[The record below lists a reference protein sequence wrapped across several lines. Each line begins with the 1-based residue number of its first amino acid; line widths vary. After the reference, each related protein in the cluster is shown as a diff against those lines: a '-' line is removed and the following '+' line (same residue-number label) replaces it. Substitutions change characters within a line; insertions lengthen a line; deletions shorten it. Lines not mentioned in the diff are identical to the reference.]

1 MKKTI
6 TLIVA
11 GLMLLCGTAFAQ
23 DYHFQEDFEE
33 GSSDN
38 FSGWVTGGEGVA
50 STSGGIVGR
59 GAKFRDAVSTLTT
72 EISYS
77 WADTLFLSVKTSA
90 AATDATFTVYL
101 SHDEG
106 ANWTSVWDTTYL
118 ELKALPDGTLHDT
131 IVIDTEQTPVMIRFE
146 SANDSGDNGDYPFV
160 LDNVWLKK
168 KAVPA
173 DNTGFS
179 MILSSCQTVSEE
191 DILFAETAENSNV
204 FVAHDSISYRDTAAI
219 DVVPL
224 NGAATVSFSR
234 QPFPEAGG
242 SDTAVF
248 TIHAADGVTTETY
261 KVVISRSLYYV
272 KTGFVRSG
280 DGRRPTGWSSSGGL
294 YASSSRGDFG
304 LYPGDNGLR
313 MYNSANNGEGQ
324 ITSPEYFSI
333 GMVSFAAKFSIS
345 DDESLVISTSTDQ
358 GATWQ
363 ELETYLPSDG
373 RIPSYPDEDASG
385 VLALQALDVNS
396 YVPTMI
402 RFSYS
407 GVSTSPRTMVDD
419 IGVMI
424 SKAATVASLKDLKV
438 DETTIDGFSPEVYAY
453 AHELPAGYEGIPAVS
468 ASSGLAAAVIEV
480 EDATDPRGSEAER
493 TTTVTVTAPDG
504 VSVQQYTILFTVA
517 LNTDASLSDLGV
529 DGTTVSGFAPG
540 NFTYDVELP
549 AGTTVVPT
557 VDAVPTDDN
566 ATYVVNDAAQLPG
579 TTTVLVTAEDGTTQ
593 ETYQV
598 NFTVDATGVP
608 GATAIQ
614 SVLSPNPTQGM
625 VRISGS
631 ESSGTAVISVYGITG
646 ELLSRIDDYQWNE
659 EIDLL
664 SQFASGVYFIKA
676 TSGSN
681 SKVFR
686 VVLK

>member
-1 MKKTI
+1 MKKTF

-11 GLMLLCGTAFAQ
+11 GLMLLCGAAFAQ
-23 DYHFQEDFEE
+23 EYHFQEDFES

-38 FSGWVTGGEGVA
+38 FAGWITGGEGVA
-50 STSGGIVGR
+50 STSGGIDGR

-72 EISYS
+72 EIAYS
-77 WADTLFLSVKTSA
+77 WADTLFFSVKTSN
-90 AATDATFTVYL
+90 AATDAIFSVYL
-101 SHDEG
+101 SFDEG
-106 ANWTSVWDTTYL
+106 VNWTSVWDTTYL
-118 ELKALPDGTLHDT
+118 ELDALPDGTLHDT
-131 IVIDTEQTPVMIRFE
+131 IVIDTDQTPVMIRFE

-191 DILFAETAENSNV
+191 DILFSETAENSNI
-204 FVAHDSISYRDTAAI
+204 FVAHDSISYNDTATI

-224 NGAATVSFSR
+224 NSAATASFSR

-272 KTGFVRSG
+272 KTGFVKSG
-280 DGRRPTGWSSSGGL
+280 DARRPSGWSSSGGL
-294 YASSSRGDFG
+294 YASSSRGNYG

-333 GMVSFAAKFSIS
+333 GTVSFAAKFSTT
-345 DDESLVISTSTDQ
+345 DDESLILSTSTDQ

-373 RIPSYPDEDASG
+373 RIPSYPGEDAAD
-385 VLALQALDVNS
+385 VLAFQSIEVNS

-407 GVSTSPRTMVDD
+407 GISTSPRTMVDD

-424 SKAATVASLKDLKV
+424 SKAATVASLNDLKV
-438 DETTIDGFSPEVYAY
+438 DGTTIDGFSPEVYAY
-453 AHELPAGYEGIPAVS
+453 AYELPAGYQGIPAVS
-468 ASSGLAAAVIEV
+468 AASGLVALTIEV

-504 VSVQQYTILFTVA
+504 VAVQQYTILFTVA
-517 LNTDASLSDLGV
+517 LNDDATLSDLTI
-529 DGTTVSGFAPG
+529 DGTTVSGFASG
-540 NFTYDVELP
+540 NLTYDVELP
-549 AGTTVVPT
+549 AGTTAVPA
-557 VDAVPTDDN
+557 VDAVPADAN

-579 TTTVLVTAEDGTTQ
+579 TTTVVVTAEDGTTQ

-614 SVLSPNPTQGM
+614 MVLSPNPTQGM
-625 VRISGS
+625 VRISGP
-631 ESSGTAVISVYGITG
+631 ESTGQAVVSVYGITG
-646 ELLSRIDDYQWNE
+646 ELLKRIEDYQWNE
-659 EIDLL
+659 EVDMR
-664 SQFASGVYFIKA
+664 SQFNAGVYFVKA
-676 TSGSN
+676 TIDN
-681 SKVFR
+681 NTKVFR
-686 VVLK
+686 VVVR